1 MANDERM
8 SSDASASKRTLQ
20 SPQADTAAASM
31 SNVVLALTLLDRLGG
46 AERFVDIEEVAL
58 EAFKLAPDRFGWRT
72 RRDLPSWERV
82 RTAFVHANQEAQKRE
97 TGPVLFSNK
106 EGEAW
111 RLTAQGVKYA
121 RENAGKIQAAT
132 GGARPTRRG
141 GASVSRVRQIR
152 NHPAFRRFMQGT
164 PVAEIERYQ
173 LADLLLCPPDS
184 PVAAVMRKVD
194 TAEAAAVDVADEE
207 VQRFLGEVENEVER
221 KWY

>member
-8 SSDASASKRTLQ
+8 SADASASK
-20 SPQADTAAASM
+20 QALRSSQPDNAAAGM

-58 EAFKLAPDRFGWRT
+58 EAFKLAPERFGWRT

-82 RTAFVHANQEAQKRE
+82 RTAFVHANQEAQRRE
-97 TGPVLFSNK
+97 IGPVLFSNK

-121 RENAGKIQAAT
+121 RENAGKIQAAAAR
-132 GGARPTRRG
+132 GARRG
-141 GASVSRVRQIR
+141 GASVSRIRQIR
-152 NHPAFRRFMQGT
+152 NHSAFRRFMQGT

-207 VQRFLGEVENEVER
+207 VQRFLGEVENEVGR
-221 KWY
+221 KWS

>member
-1 MANDERM
+1 
-8 SSDASASKRTLQ
+8 
-20 SPQADTAAASM
+20 M

-82 RTAFVHANQEAQKRE
+82 RTAFVHANQEAQRRE
-97 TGPVLFSNK
+97 IGPVLFSNK

-121 RENAGKIQAAT
+121 RENAGKVLDAT
-132 GGARPTRRG
+132 KGTRPIRRG
-141 GASVSRVRQIR
+141 GASVNRVRQIR

-164 PVAEIERYQ
+164 LISEIERYQ

-184 PVAAVMRKVD
+184 TEAAVMRKVD
-194 TAEAAAVDVADEE
+194 KAEAAAVDVDDQD
-207 VQRFLGEVENEVER
+207 VQRFLGEVEKEVGR
-221 KWY
+221 KWS